1 MKVGMYY
8 NNSDVR
14 VEEQPIPEIGDSDLL
29 IKTAACGICGSDVLE
44 WYRIK
49 KAPLVLGHEYAGTIT
64 SAGKD
69 VKGFKAGDRVF
80 ATHHVP
86 CDECY
91 YCKSGH
97 ETACVTFQSKN
108 NFAPGGFSEYLRVSG
123 KSVETGVVVLPDK
136 MTFEQATFIE
146 PLGTVARGQRA
157 LHIKK
162 GDCVLVLGVGIAG
175 LLHVKLAKAKGA
187 AVIVATDMNQ
197 YRLDAAVKYGATS
210 VVMAGQD
217 LLEAVKKAN
226 NGRLADK
233 VIICTGAKSAAIQ
246 GLSAV
251 DKGGTVLFFAVPNP
265 GDTIAMDFNPYWR
278 DDISIKTSYGAS
290 PRDNK
295 EALEL
300 ISSGKVNVDDMITHT
315 LGIDE
320 IGKGFQLAAEGKDC
334 LKVVV
339 KINP

>member
-8 NNSDVR
+8 NNSDVK
-14 VEEQPIPEIGDSDLL
+14 VELQPIPEIGASDILV
-29 IKTAACGICGSDVLE
+29 KTVACGICGSDVLE

-49 KAPLVLGHEYAGTIT
+49 KAPLVLGHEYAGVI
-64 SAGKD
+64 SATGTD
-69 VKGFKAGDRVF
+69 VKNFKIGMRVF

-86 CDECY
+86 CGECY

-97 ETACVTFQSKN
+97 ETACVVFQSKN
-108 NFAPGGFSEYLRVSG
+108 NFAPGGFSEYLKVSG
-123 KSVETGVVVLPDK
+123 KSVETGVMTLPEN
-136 MTFEQATFIE
+136 MSFEQATFIE

-162 GDCVLVLGVGIAG
+162 GDCVLVLGCGIAG

-187 AVIVATDMNQ
+187 GVIIATDTNQ
-197 YRLDAAVKYGATS
+197 YRLDAAKKFGAHS

-217 LLEAVKKAN
+217 PAEAVKKAN

-233 VIICTGAKSAAIQ
+233 VIICTGAKSAAEQ
-246 GLSAV
+246 GLQAV
-251 DKGGTVLFFAVPNP
+251 DKGGCVLFFAVPKP
-265 GDTIAMDFNPYWR
+265 GETIAMDFNPYWR
-278 DDISIKTSYGAS
+278 DDISIKTSYGAA

-295 EALEL
+295 EAIEL
-300 ISSGKVNVDDMITHT
+300 ISSGLVRVDDMITHT

-320 IGKGFQLAAEGKDC
+320 IAKGFKLAAEGKEC
-334 LKVVV
+334 LKVVI
-339 KINP
+339 KE

>member
-8 NNSDVR
+8 SNSDVR
-14 VEEQPIPEIGDSDLL
+14 VEEQPVPEIGASDIL

-49 KAPLVLGHEYAGTIT
+49 KAPLVLGHEYAGVIAG
-64 SAGKD
+64 AGKD
-69 VKGFKAGDRVF
+69 VKGLKIGDRVF

-86 CDECY
+86 CDECV
-91 YCKSGH
+91 YCKTGH
-97 ETACVTFQSKN
+97 ETACNIFQSKN
-108 NFAPGGFSEYLRVSG
+108 NFTPGGFSEYLKVSG
-123 KSVETGVVVLPDK
+123 KSVETGVVVLPGN

-162 GDCVLVLGVGIAG
+162 GDCVLVLGCGIAG
-175 LLHVKLAKAKGA
+175 LLHVKLAKASGA
-187 AVIVATDMNQ
+187 GVIIATDTNQ
-197 YRLDAAVKYGATS
+197 YRLDAAVRFGADS
-210 VVMAGQD
+210 AVLAGQD
-217 LLEAVKKAN
+217 LIEAIKKAN
-226 NGRLADK
+226 KGRLADK

-246 GLSAV
+246 GLGAV

-265 GDTIAMDFNPYWR
+265 GDHIPIDFNPYWR

-295 EALEL
+295 EAMRLLSE
-300 ISSGKVNVDDMITHT
+300 GKVKVEDMITHS
-315 LGIDE
+315 LSINE
-320 IGKGFQLAAEGKDC
+320 IAKGFKLAAEGKEC

-339 KINP
+339 KA

>member
-14 VEEQPIPEIGDSDLL
+14 VEEQPIPEIGASDIL

-49 KAPLVLGHEYAGTIT
+49 KAPLVLGHEYAGVISGT
-64 SAGKD
+64 GKD
-69 VKGFKAGDRVF
+69 VKKFKVGDRVF

-86 CDECY
+86 CDECF

-97 ETACVTFQSKN
+97 ETACAVFQSKN
-108 NFAPGGFSEYLRVSG
+108 NFAPGGFSEFLKVSG
-123 KSVETGVVVLPDK
+123 KSVETGVVVLPDN
-136 MTFEQATFIE
+136 MSFEQATFIE

-162 GDCVLVLGVGIAG
+162 GDCVLVLGCGIAG
-175 LLHVKLAKAKGA
+175 LLHIKLAKAKGA
-187 AVIVATDMNQ
+187 GVIIATDTNQ
-197 YRLDAAVKYGATS
+197 FRLDAAKKYGADS
-210 VVMAGQD
+210 AVLAGQD
-217 LLEAVKKAN
+217 LIEAVKKAN
-226 NGRLADK
+226 DGRLADK
-233 VIICTGAKSAAIQ
+233 VIICTGAKSAAEQ
-246 GLSAV
+246 GLQAV
-251 DKGGTVLFFAVPNP
+251 DKGGCVLFFAVPKP
-265 GDTIAMDFNPYWR
+265 GETIAIDFNPYWR

-295 EALEL
+295 EALDL

-315 LGIDE
+315 LDIDE
-320 IGKGFQLAAEGKDC
+320 MKNGFKLASEGKDC
-334 LKVVV
+334 LKVII
-339 KINP
+339 KI